1 MEPFEILTLVV
12 GYVLAGFAALL
23 GLLVIYKMWTGDIKL
38 DGLLIEG
45 TDGKASLSR
54 FQFLVFT
61 FVIALSLFLVIVGQ
75 KPVPAFP
82 EIPGGIFG
90 LLGIS
95 GGSYLLSKGV
105 QKNSENRNKELELEY
120 EVEKERIKAG
130 L

>member
-1 MEPFEILTLVV
+1 MEPLEILTLVV

-38 DGLLIEG
+38 DGLLTEG

-75 KPVPAFP
+75 KPEPGFP

-105 QKNSENRNKELELEY
+105 QKNSENRNKEIELEY
-120 EVEKERIKAG
+120 EIEQERIKAG